1 MREGNMRRRRVDLHG
16 KRIVLTG
23 ASSGIGRELAIALA
37 DQGAVLVLAARR
49 RELLG
54 EVAAEIE
61 SAGHQRPVVVDTDL
75 SSPGAAQALG
85 TAALDALEGRVD
97 VLINNAGA
105 SVIGPLSVIGDSA
118 LARALFEVNVWSPLA
133 VSAALLPSMLA
144 AGSGVVVNVT
154 STIQA
159 VPLPLLGYYAASKAA
174 LAQATRS
181 LRLELAET
189 PIRVVEV
196 IPGATD
202 TALRDIDELPWKAA
216 PPKTL
221 PPVSPRST
229 ALAVVRGLRRGVTRI
244 VYPSYSLIPLELSA
258 VGRMVARVGGRRVNT
273 RDALEFH

>member
-1 MREGNMRRRRVDLHG
+1 
-16 KRIVLTG
+16 
-23 ASSGIGRELAIALA
+23 
-37 DQGAVLVLAARR
+37 
-49 RELLG
+49 
-54 EVAAEIE
+54 
-61 SAGHQRPVVVDTDL
+61 
-75 SSPGAAQALG
+75 
-85 TAALDALEGRVD
+85 
-97 VLINNAGA
+97 
-105 SVIGPLSVIGDSA
+105 
-118 LARALFEVNVWSPLA
+118 
-133 VSAALLPSMLA
+133 
-144 AGSGVVVNVT
+144 
-154 STIQA
+154 
-159 VPLPLLGYYAASKAA
+159 
-174 LAQATRS
+174 
-181 LRLELAET
+181 LAET